1 MEGLDVAVLEADLLE
16 VVQSQGA
23 ENVLWKLLDVVSI
36 HDENLHMGNYT
47 TTKFIPDY
55 PVPDLHT
62 LSQFSEHFNLLV
74 NPETIPRTFI
84 SVSPN
89 RKKLHC

>member
-36 HDENLHMGNYT
+36 HDENLHIKDLIKKY
-47 TTKFIPDY
+47 Y
-55 PVPDLHT
+55 VPDNFLLNLHYFP
-62 LSQFSEHFNLLV
+62 QFSKHFKS
-74 NPETIPRTFI
+74 I
-84 SVSPN
+84 SEF
-89 RKKLHC
+89 